1 MKRKASTI
9 AAAAAVAVS
18 VVLGA
23 PPALAAGETVTA
35 ADPTC
40 LGNLEG
46 TAPEVTL
53 TYSSPNNAAVFVPSV
68 NGVEDSGQ
76 GVPAGGTGGQTL
88 QLSSFAAG
96 TQVRV
101 VVTIEVVG
109 SGALPQG
116 RAARWR
122 LDAVGSPDRV
132 LEIPP
137 DPRVVGWWR
146 DGVGVGASQGTVVL
160 AVHLDSRRYGRGP
173 YAAAGELQQGAPMSL
188 VDMTGSTRNFV
199 VTSVDRYRK
208 AALPYDRI
216 FSQTG
221 APGVVLVTCGG
232 EYNAAA
238 GGWDSNVVV
247 TFSPV

>member
-109 SGALPQG
+109 QDDTTGLDIPVTVPDCAVTSTPTPTPTPTTSPTTPSAAALPTAVPAG
-116 RAARWR
+116 EGSSSSSSFPLAGWA
-122 LDAVGSPDRV
+122 LLAGAVGSALWFALR
-132 LEIPP
+132 
-137 DPRVVGWWR
+137 
-146 DGVGVGASQGTVVL
+146 
-160 AVHLDSRRYGRGP
+160 GRP
-173 YAAAGELQQGAPMSL
+173 HSH
-188 VDMTGSTRNFV
+188 
-199 VTSVDRYRK
+199 
-208 AALPYDRI
+208 
-216 FSQTG
+216 
-221 APGVVLVTCGG
+221 
-232 EYNAAA
+232 
-238 GGWDSNVVV
+238 
-247 TFSPV
+247 